1 VPDVLRLSAAEA
13 RRAAVCGQLL
23 AAPGPLGVA
32 EVISHLGS
40 LQIDPTAVVERTERI
55 VLFSRIG
62 GYDVGELDRLLAAR
76 ELFEYRAFILPSAD
90 FALHRPT
97 MERYPDTS
105 RRRGAWVSDWLTEN
119 REFRDSIVQRL
130 RDDGAL
136 PTSAFSD
143 TARTPWT
150 TGGWNDGKN
159 VAMMLEMLWAQGIVT
174 ISARDGRERIWDL
187 AERILPVTPT
197 PPPAEVARRLV
208 DRQLRAFGVARAG
221 ELTGSFEARPPGAAE
236 ALAELVELGA
246 ARPAVI
252 EGLRGTWY
260 AHADA
265 LDAPFAA
272 RATVL
277 SPFDRLIHN
286 RRRTQELFG
295 FDYKLEIYIPPAKR
309 QYGYYV
315 LPVLHGDRLVG
326 RIDSAFDRASQT
338 LRVNGT
344 WLEPGAPDGS
354 AEAVARAVDDLA
366 AWLRTT
372 RVATASKPS
381 P

>member
-1 VPDVLRLSAAEA
+1 
-13 RRAAVCGQLL
+13 
-23 AAPGPLGVA
+23 
-32 EVISHLGS
+32 
-40 LQIDPTAVVERTERI
+40 
-55 VLFSRIG
+55 
-62 GYDVGELDRLLAAR
+62 
-76 ELFEYRAFILPSAD
+76 
-90 FALHRPT
+90 

-105 RRRGAWVSDWLTEN
+105 KRRGAWVSDWLTEN
-119 REFRDSIVQRL
+119 REFRDSILQRL

-187 AERILPVTPT
+187 AERILPVTPP

-221 ELTGSFEARPPGAAE
+221 ELTGIFEARPPGAAE

-265 LDAPFAA
+265 LDASFAA

-286 RRRTQELFG
+286 RRRAQELFG

-315 LPVLHGDRLVG
+315 LPVLHGDRLIG
-326 RIDSAFDRASQT
+326 RIDPLYDRTAQT
-338 LRVNGT
+338 LQIKGR
-344 WLEPGAPDGS
+344 WIEPGAPAGS
-354 AEAVARAVDDLA
+354 DEAVDRAIADLA
-366 AWLRTT
+366 GWLCAS
-372 RVATASKPS
+372 RVAAGSDPVSTATLMLPAGR
-381 P
+381 PRRAGAGTPRP